1 MPAIAHDELLPN
13 TYYWARE
20 TSISRDLAE
29 SEVVLVS
36 TVFGSAPEY
45 WTVATMGSDQ
55 HREISDFTYLERL
68 VSPLAP

>member
-45 WTVATMGSDQ
+45 WTVATIGSD
-55 HREISDFTYLERL
+55 
-68 VSPLAP
+68 